1 MKDDPAAM
9 LITTR
14 EAWFHAEPQADRS
27 RILREELCAAFPH
40 VTHISGPVRFLI
52 LDLDPGGRPEQLRWP
67 DGQPHHHGCWPQL
80 PGIRLVRRFADEQMR
95 VLEAD
100 IPEGVR
106 LEVTRAVSASE

>member
-1 MKDDPAAM
+1 
-9 LITTR
+9 
-14 EAWFHAEPQADRS
+14 
-27 RILREELCAAFPH
+27 
-40 VTHISGPVRFLI
+40 VTHISGAVRFLI
-52 LDLDPGGRPEQLRWP
+52 LDLDPGGHPEQLRWP

-106 LEVTRAVSASE
+106 LEVKRAVPASE